1 MRQQSRFAVERKAE
15 RLLLCGVLGEASLAA
30 CLAACFF
37 FFSFFSFFR
46 SRSKKTKPSS
56 AYFASVGR
64 SVGRKGA
71 TSGPHGRRVEER
83 GSPTAADASRARAC
97 LARTSGFRHA
107 EALLFLLS
115 LSAAFLFGIQS
126 LAQRERHSSS
136 AGASA
141 RDGVRAARSDRSR
154 VPRVPPVHRGVDN
167 CERIVSTVVLCC
179 CFVLFSFL
187 SRPVA
192 TPVPVCLFGVYVSC
206 IPLRMRLLLFE
217 PRCARG
223 CFFFFFLLLG
233 FAQCSVRTIFAAHL
247 LQL

>member
-37 FFSFFSFFR
+37 FLSFLFFARGARKR
-46 SRSKKTKPSS
+46 SRPRRTLR
-56 AYFASVGR
+56 R